1 MRKSQAPLRI
11 SFGGGG
17 TDVPPYCGE
26 YGGVCLSVA
35 IEKYAYADYVDENTD
50 PNEMEQGIAKLWNSK
65 CKVKIS
71 SDVKPGSG
79 LGGSAALCVAGLKVM
94 PSLED
99 TPEVHIAEKAYE
111 VERLHMG
118 VVGGYQDQLAAA
130 YGGLLYMQFGAWP
143 SVRVKRLT
151 IPKWFD
157 DAFYLVWMGE
167 RKTSGTNIITDQLQR
182 FNKKALDITKQLA
195 NEMALSLDNPLD
207 FGHLLREAWEVKK
220 RFSPLV
226 TSRKIDKFCDWVLD
240 SGAIAMKICG
250 AGGGGYALVMEHP
263 NLKGQLELNLEEMEH
278 EKVRFERKG
287 VRLIEEE

>member
-1 MRKSQAPLRI
+1 MRRSQAPLRI

-35 IEKYAYADYVDENTD
+35 IEKYAYADYVEENTE

-99 TPEVHIAEKAYE
+99 TPEKHIAEKAYE

-118 VVGGYQDQLAAA
+118 VVGGYQDQLAAS

-151 IPKWFD
+151 LPRWFE
-157 DAFYLVWMGE
+157 DAFYLVWMGD
-167 RKTSGTNIITDQLQR
+167 RKASGTSIITDQLQR
-182 FNKKALDITKQLA
+182 FNRKALDYTKQLA
-195 NEMALSLDNPLD
+195 NDMALSLDNPLG
-207 FGHLLREAWEVKK
+207 FGHLLKEAWEIKK

-226 TSRKIDKFCDWVLD
+226 TNKKIDKFCDWILD
-240 SGAIAMKICG
+240 NGAIAMKLCG
-250 AGGGGYALVMEHP
+250 AGSGGYALVMDHP
-263 NLKGQLELNLEEMEH
+263 NPKGQLELALKETEY
-278 EKVRFERKG
+278 EKVKFERKG
-287 VRLIEEE
+287 VRLIEE

>member
-35 IEKYAYADYVDENTD
+35 IEKYAHADYVDENTE
-50 PNEMEQGIAKLWNSK
+50 PSEMEQGIAKLWNSK
-65 CKVKIS
+65 CRVKIS
-71 SDVKPGSG
+71 SDVRPGSG

-118 VVGGYQDQLAAA
+118 VVGGYQDQLAASF
-130 YGGLLYMQFGAWP
+130 GGLLYMQFGAWP
-143 SVRVKRLT
+143 YVRVKRLT
-151 IPKWFD
+151 IPRWFD
-157 DAFYLVWMGE
+157 DAFYLVWMGD
-167 RKTSGTNIITDQLQR
+167 RKASGTSIITDQLQR
-182 FNKKALDITKQLA
+182 FNRKALDYTKQLA
-195 NEMALSLDNPLD
+195 NDMALSLDNPLD
-207 FGHLLREAWEVKK
+207 FGHLLKEAWEIKK
-220 RFSPLV
+220 KFSPLV
-226 TSRKIDKFCDWVLD
+226 SSKKIDKFNDWVLD
-240 SGAIAMKICG
+240 NGAIAMKLCG
-250 AGGGGYALVMEHP
+250 AGSGGYALVMEHP
-263 NLKGQLELNLEEMEH
+263 NQKGILEETLKETEY
-278 EKVRFERKG
+278 EKVKFERKG